1 MLFRQCA
8 KFCRTFPRLRQ
19 LVQPGHGVSPTWR
32 TCEGLRARATPGCRR
47 SVTWRRYRWHQIGA
61 PPVHPQINRAR
72 GSRRSVAFFTCN
84 RVSLRSEAAT
94 SVAGN
99 CALLTTC
106 VTRCAY
112 TSSQHRNIKKC
123 PSIFHGIRC
132 FSLCVYVFVCV
143 SRVVYIPLFFL
154 AYSNFQ
160 NIIAALHAC
169 SLRIC
174 VCVCLCVCFFCAC
187 RCEAKIERVVVLQDT
202 HSFGRHSTT
211 LPETEISSDDLE
223 TRTN

>member
-99 CALLTTC
+99 CAIINNVCNKVRVHILST
-106 VTRCAY
+106 
-112 TSSQHRNIKKC
+112 SQHKKYVL
-123 PSIFHGIRC
+123 P
-132 FSLCVYVFVCV
+132 FSMESGVFLCACTCSCACRV
-143 SRVVYIPLFFL
+143 SCTFPFFFL

-174 VCVCLCVCFFCAC
+174 VYACVCFFCAC
-187 RCEAKIERVVVLQDT
+187 RCEAKIERVVVLRDT

-211 LPETEISSDDLE
+211 LPETKISSDDLE

>member
-112 TSSQHRNIKKC
+112 TSSQHRNIKNMSFHFPWNPVFFSVRVRVRVRVAC
-123 PSIFHGIRC
+123 RVHSLFFFLPTQIFKIS
-132 FSLCVYVFVCV
+132 SLLFMLVLSVSVCMLVCV
-143 SRVVYIPLFFL
+143 FFVRVG
-154 AYSNFQ
+154 
-160 NIIAALHAC
+160 
-169 SLRIC
+169 
-174 VCVCLCVCFFCAC
+174 
-187 RCEAKIERVVVLQDT
+187 AKR
-202 HSFGRHSTT
+202 R
-211 LPETEISSDDLE
+211 
-223 TRTN
+223 

>member
-112 TSSQHRNIKKC
+112 TSSQHRNIKNM
-123 PSIFHGIRC
+123 SFHFPWNPVFFSVRVRVRVRVACCVHSPFFSCLLKFSKYHRC
-132 FSLCVYVFVCV
+132 SSCLFSPYLCVY
-143 SRVVYIPLFFL
+143 
-154 AYSNFQ
+154 A
-160 NIIAALHAC
+160 
-169 SLRIC
+169 
-174 VCVCLCVCFFCAC
+174 CVCFFCAC
-187 RCEAKIERVVVLQDT
+187 RCEAKIERIVVLRDT

>member
-32 TCEGLRARATPGCRR
+32 TCEGLCARATPGCWR
-47 SVTWRRYRWHQIGA
+47 SVTRRRYRWHQIGA

-99 CALLTTC
+99 CALLTRC

-112 TSSQHRNIKKC
+112 TSSQHRNIKC
-123 PSIFHGIRC
+123 PSILHGSSV
-132 FSLCVYVFVCV
+132 FSLCVCACMCTPTCTF
-143 SRVVYIPLFFL
+143 PFFLFL

-160 NIIAALHAC
+160 NS
-169 SLRIC
+169 SLLAMLVFLSVSVRVCPFFYC
-174 VCVCLCVCFFCAC
+174 VG
-187 RCEAKIERVVVLQDT
+187 AKR
-202 HSFGRHSTT
+202 R
-211 LPETEISSDDLE
+211 
-223 TRTN
+223 

>member
-32 TCEGLRARATPGCRR
+32 TCEGLCARATPGCWR
-47 SVTWRRYRWHQIGA
+47 SVTRRRYRWHQIGA

-99 CALLTTC
+99 CALLTRC

-112 TSSQHRNIKKC
+112 TSSQHRNIKC
-123 PSIFHGIRC
+123 PSILHGSSVFLCACVRVCVRLRVHSLFSYFLPTQIFKIHRC
-132 FSLCVYVFVCV
+132 SPCLFFSPYLCVYA
-143 SRVVYIPLFFL
+143 RFL
-154 AYSNFQ
+154 
-160 NIIAALHAC
+160 L
-169 SLRIC
+169 
-174 VCVCLCVCFFCAC
+174 C
-187 RCEAKIERVVVLQDT
+187 RCEAKIKRILVLRNIQLWT
-202 HSFGRHSTT
+202 SFDNATRNGISSTT
-211 LPETEISSDDLE
+211 LE

>member
-32 TCEGLRARATPGCRR
+32 TCEGLCARATPGCWR
-47 SVTWRRYRWHQIGA
+47 SVTWRRYRRHQIGA

-99 CALLTTC
+99 CALLTRC

-112 TSSQHRNIKKC
+112 TSSQHRNIKC
-123 PSIFHGIRC
+123 RSISRGSSVF
-132 FSLCVYVFVCV
+132 FSVCV
-143 SRVVYIPLFFL
+143 CTCRCASVYIPFFFFFCL
-154 AYSNFQ
+154 LKFSKF
-160 NIIAALHAC
+160 IAALHAC

-174 VCVCLCVCFFCAC
+174 AYARFFFVC
-187 RCEAKIERVVVLQDT
+187 RCEAKIERIVVLRNIQLWT
-202 HSFGRHSTT
+202 SFDNATRNG
-211 LPETEISSDDLE
+211 ISSNPRDEDKL
-223 TRTN
+223 T

>member
-112 TSSQHRNIKKC
+112 TSSQHRNIKNVLPFSMESGVFLC
-123 PSIFHGIRC
+123 ACTCACTCSCRVHSPFFFLPTQIFKIS
-132 FSLCVYVFVCV
+132 SLLFMLVLSVSVCMLVCV
-143 SRVVYIPLFFL
+143 FFVRVG
-154 AYSNFQ
+154 
-160 NIIAALHAC
+160 
-169 SLRIC
+169 
-174 VCVCLCVCFFCAC
+174 
-187 RCEAKIERVVVLQDT
+187 AKR
-202 HSFGRHSTT
+202 R
-211 LPETEISSDDLE
+211 
-223 TRTN
+223 

>member
-112 TSSQHRNIKKC
+112 TSSQHRNIKNMSFHFPWNPVFFSVRVRVRVRVAC
-123 PSIFHGIRC
+123 RVHSPFFFLPTQIFKIS
-132 FSLCVYVFVCV
+132 SLLFMLVLSVSVCMLVCV
-143 SRVVYIPLFFL
+143 FFVRVG
-154 AYSNFQ
+154 
-160 NIIAALHAC
+160 
-169 SLRIC
+169 
-174 VCVCLCVCFFCAC
+174 
-187 RCEAKIERVVVLQDT
+187 AKR
-202 HSFGRHSTT
+202 R
-211 LPETEISSDDLE
+211 
-223 TRTN
+223 

>member
-112 TSSQHRNIKKC
+112 TSSQHRNIKNM
-123 PSIFHGIRC
+123 SFHFPWNPVF
-132 FSLCVYVFVCV
+132 FSVRVCVYVFVSCTFPPFFSCLLKFSKYHRCSSCLFSPYLCV
-143 SRVVYIPLFFL
+143 Y
-154 AYSNFQ
+154 A
-160 NIIAALHAC
+160 
-169 SLRIC
+169 
-174 VCVCLCVCFFCAC
+174 CVCFFCAC
-187 RCEAKIERVVVLQDT
+187 RCEAKIERVVVLRDT

>member
-174 VCVCLCVCFFCAC
+174 VYACVCFFCAC
-187 RCEAKIERVVVLQDT
+187 RCEAKIERIVVLRDT